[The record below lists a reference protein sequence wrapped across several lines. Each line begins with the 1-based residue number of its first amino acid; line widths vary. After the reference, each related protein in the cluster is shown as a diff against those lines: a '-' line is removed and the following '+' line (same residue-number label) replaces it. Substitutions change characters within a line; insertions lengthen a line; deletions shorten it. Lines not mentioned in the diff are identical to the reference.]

1 MNILDYCI
9 ATGEKQGNSKHFKN
23 LLAIHSNKLKL
34 ESELRLA
41 KNMLNEKEK
50 ELIKRGLRLQKMS
63 SDINLLKTKEN
74 ALNERINTLEE
85 ENKHLKESIELNF
98 DNFKA
103 PKKT

>member
-34 ESELRLA
+34 ERELRLA

-74 ALNERINTLEE
+74 SLNKRISALEE
-85 ENKHLKESIELNF
+85 ENKQLE
-98 DNFKA
+98 
-103 PKKT
+103 KTI

>member
-63 SDINLLKTKEN
+63 SDINLLKTKESS
-74 ALNERINTLEE
+74 LKERIVALER
-85 ENKHLKESIELNF
+85 ENKHLKDSIELNF